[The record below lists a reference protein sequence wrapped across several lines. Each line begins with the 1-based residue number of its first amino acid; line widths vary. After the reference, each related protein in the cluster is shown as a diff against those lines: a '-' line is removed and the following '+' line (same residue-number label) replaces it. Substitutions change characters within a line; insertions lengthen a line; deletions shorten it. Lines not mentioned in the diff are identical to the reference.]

1 MIYKRNVTG
10 NGLSKLSLN
19 LKPGSYV
26 LTATN
31 PFTGEMCSNNIT
43 VLATIIGGDLV
54 KYQRNASQYVV
65 QLVGSDGNIV
75 GAGESVLFN
84 INGVFYNRTTNS
96 SGHARLNIN
105 LDPGDYIIT
114 GEYLGCQVF

>member
-1 MIYKRNVTG
+1 MFTG

-65 QLVGSDGNIV
+65 QLVGSDGNILW
-75 GAGESVLFN
+75 VLVRVYCL
-84 INGVFYNRTTNS
+84 ILMVFF
-96 SGHARLNIN
+96 
-105 LDPGDYIIT
+105 IIVLRIHLVM
-114 GEYLGCQVF
+114 LG